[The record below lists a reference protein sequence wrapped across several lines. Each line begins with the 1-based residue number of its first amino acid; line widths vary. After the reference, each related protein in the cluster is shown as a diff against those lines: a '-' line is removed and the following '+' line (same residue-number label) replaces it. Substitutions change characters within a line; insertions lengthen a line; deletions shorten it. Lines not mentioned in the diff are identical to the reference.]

1 MKRKSSDS
9 GSQSEKKVKI
19 ERKPEDRKTEKKDVK
34 LIKKTTST
42 KTSTKTDVKR
52 PENKKT
58 EKPKRMFMTFLYH
71 FLCTKRYLFPIR
83 KINGVF
89 I

>member
-42 KTSTKTDVKR
+42 KTSTKIDVKR

-58 EKPKRMFMTFLYH
+58 EKPKRMFIISFILNIDLYFYTI
-71 FLCTKRYLFPIR
+71 FLCGVYLDF
-83 KINGVF
+83 V
-89 I
+89 

>member
-58 EKPKRMFMTFLYH
+58 EKPKRMFMTFLNH
-71 FLCTKRYLFPIR
+71 FYDI
-83 KINGVF
+83 F
-89 I
+89 IPFFVYQTVLISNS

>member
-42 KTSTKTDVKR
+42 KSSTKTDVKR

-58 EKPKRMFMTFLYH
+58 EKPKRMLLIFDLEVE
-71 FLCTKRYLFPIR
+71 I
-83 KINGVF
+83 F
-89 I
+89 IYIFYRF

>member
-42 KTSTKTDVKR
+42 KSSTKTDVKR

-58 EKPKRMFMTFLYH
+58 EKPKRMLLIFDRNIYLYFLL
-71 FLCTKRYLFPIR
+71 FLK
-83 KINGVF
+83 KKNVF
-89 I
+89 